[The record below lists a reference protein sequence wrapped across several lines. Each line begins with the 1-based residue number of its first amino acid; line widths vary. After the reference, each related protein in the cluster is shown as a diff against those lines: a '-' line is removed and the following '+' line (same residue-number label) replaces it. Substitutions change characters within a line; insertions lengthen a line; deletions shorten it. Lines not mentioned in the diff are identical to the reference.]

1 MTNYFKG
8 CPSDTIPDQTN
19 KLIGDDDGP
28 QYFILN
34 YLAQGSWGKVYRA
47 VEISRPN
54 VFYAVKCINRAP
66 MSDFYRGM
74 IRREV
79 LLHLSCAEASRR
91 VLQMHDIIEVDNDD
105 LDLLYLVMEYCPD
118 GDLMNLINGP
128 PKSPEPFVSPFRF
141 DDELIR
147 STFLQAIDAVADCH
161 SIGVYHRDLKPENFL
176 CRKDG
181 SIALGDFGF
190 ATKKVVTKDFNQGS
204 EPYMS
209 PGKS

>member
-105 LDLLYLVMEYCPD
+105 LDLLYLVM
-118 GDLMNLINGP
+118 
-128 PKSPEPFVSPFRF
+128 
-141 DDELIR
+141 
-147 STFLQAIDAVADCH
+147 
-161 SIGVYHRDLKPENFL
+161 
-176 CRKDG
+176 
-181 SIALGDFGF
+181 
-190 ATKKVVTKDFNQGS
+190 
-204 EPYMS
+204 
-209 PGKS
+209 